1 MPAPPDESE
10 ERTVGQTHRFGRV
23 EVRTTERAVLVDDV
37 PASLGARAFDVL
49 LALIDNRD
57 RLVTKNELL
66 DIVWP
71 GLVVEENNLAVQV
84 STLRKIL
91 GPQTIVTVPGRG
103 YRFAA
108 PLHAQSNL
116 PAEAAA
122 AVQSGLPPLPALS
135 TSLLGR
141 DDDM

>member
-84 STLRKIL
+84 SSLRKVL

-108 PLHAQSNL
+108 SLDTQ
-116 PAEAAA
+116 AETSATEDAAMPP
-122 AVQSGLPPLPALS
+122 SG
-135 TSLLGR
+135 
-141 DDDM
+141 